1 MGSEIEGNGE
11 ALLPGGEVAPVE
23 SVRIFRGGK
32 AGILPDRPGLRR
44 IHSRVGA
51 AQERWLAGIGVEEV
65 EPGKIVFAIAR
76 LHRDTFGRGPGW
88 DSFLNGGHRRVRE
101 VDVGKIR
108 DLTHFTPR
116 LSWAA
121 ARSKARRSPRE

>member
-1 MGSEIEGNGE
+1 MGSEIKGNGE

-32 AGILPDRPGLRR
+32 AGILPDGPGLRR
-44 IHSRVGA
+44 IHSGGGA
-51 AQERWLAGIGVEEV
+51 AEARWLAGIGGEEV

-88 DSFLNGGHRRVRE
+88 NAFLSGGHRRVRE

-121 ARSKARRSPRE
+121 RKVESTSQPT